1 MTQRS
6 DGMATAVPNRL
17 PRWARGVAYA
27 ACGWAFAFAALS
39 CYWALGGTAGAQ
51 TISPA
56 IVALARAHD
65 PLVYAALW
73 LGALVK
79 VISGVVVL
87 ALIQPWG
94 ERVPRPALL
103 TLTWGAGT
111 LLFVHGG
118 LYFVVGVLA
127 LSGTI
132 RVGTPLLMLRW
143 FPVGAVVAAGRHAV
157 PPGGLDWSAQIA
169 EWARGPHFQRPW
181 GVRSTRPAPPE
192 RRNHRLSGQEREGFD
207 AIRHSAISVRLCLSK

>member
-1 MTQRS
+1 ME
-6 DGMATAVPNRL
+6 D
-17 PRWARGVAYA
+17 
-27 ACGWAFAFAALS
+27 
-39 CYWALGGTAGAQ
+39 
-51 TISPA
+51 
-56 IVALARAHD
+56 ALARAHD

-143 FPVGAVVAAGRHAV
+143 YTFLWGPWWLLGGMLFLLVAWIGLRRSPNGRAG
-157 PPGGLDWSAQIA
+157 LTFSAL
-169 EWARGPHFQRPW
+169 
-181 GVRSTRPAPPE
+181 GVCAALVLLL
-192 RRNHRLSGQEREGFD
+192 LSGGT
-207 AIRHSAISVRLCLSK
+207 IG

>member
-1 MTQRS
+1 MTKRP
-6 DGMATAVPNRL
+6 DGIATAVSNRL
-17 PRWARGVAYA
+17 PRWSRGMAYA
-27 ACGWAFAFAALS
+27 ACGWAFVFAALS

-56 IVALARAHD
+56 IAALARAHD

-94 ERVPRPALL
+94 KRVPRPALL
-103 TLTWGAGT
+103 LLAWGAGT

-118 LYFVVGVLA
+118 LFFVVGVLA

-143 FPVGAVVAAGRHAV
+143 YTFLWGPWWLLGGILFLLVAWIGLRRSSNGRAGLAFSALGVGAALVLLV
-157 PPGGLDWSAQIA
+157 
-169 EWARGPHFQRPW
+169 
-181 GVRSTRPAPPE
+181 
-192 RRNHRLSGQEREGFD
+192 LSGGT
-207 AIRHSAISVRLCLSK
+207 IG

>member
-1 MTQRS
+1 MTQRP
-6 DGMATAVPNRL
+6 DGIATAAPNRL
-17 PRWARGVAYA
+17 PRWASGVAYA
-27 ACGWAFAFAALS
+27 VCGWAFAFAALS
-39 CYWALGGTAGAQ
+39 CYWALGGTVGTQ

-79 VISGVVVL
+79 VISGVFVL

-94 ERVPRPALL
+94 RVIPRWLL
-103 TLTWGAGT
+103 LMLAWGAGT

-118 LYFVVGVLA
+118 LFFVVGVLA

-132 RVGTPLLMLRW
+132 RVGTPLLVLRW
-143 FPVGAVVAAGRHAV
+143 YTFLWGPWWLAGGILFLLVAWIVLRRSSNGRAGLAFSALGVGAALV
-157 PPGGLDWSAQIA
+157 LLL
-169 EWARGPHFQRPW
+169 
-181 GVRSTRPAPPE
+181 
-192 RRNHRLSGQEREGFD
+192 LSGGT
-207 AIRHSAISVRLCLSK
+207 IG